1 MSKKKKNEVEE
12 SILKNNKF
20 VFLKGNTKINSQ
32 QVYSQLDLEKKSSKN
47 LRILARKNGII
58 LDRKTRKKAQIIE
71 KIVVHFKPSSWW
83 EN

>member
-1 MSKKKKNEVEE
+1 MSKKKKNEVDE
-12 SILKNNKF
+12 SILKNNKL
-20 VFLKGNTKINSQ
+20 VLKGNTKINSQ